1 MNEEVQNNVQKF
13 RKAYT
18 DILKEII
25 SIRKSIPMTQAE
37 VADWLKVD
45 RRKIIAL
52 ENGDINISLLLD
64 YAEKLSIEIN
74 LNYKIT

>member
-52 ENGDINISLLLD
+52 ENGEINISLLLD

-74 LNYKIT
+74 LYYTVT

>member
-1 MNEEVQNNVQKF
+1 MSNKVQFIEQYKKIVH
-13 RKAYT
+13 
-18 DILKEII
+18 EIVH
-25 SIRKSIPMTQAE
+25 IRKSIPMTQAE

-52 ENGDINISLLLD
+52 ENGEINISLLLD

>member
-1 MNEEVQNNVQKF
+1 MSNKVQFIEQYKKIVH
-13 RKAYT
+13 
-18 DILKEII
+18 EIVH
-25 SIRKSIPMTQAE
+25 IRKSIPMTQAE
-37 VADWLKVD
+37 VSDWLKVD

-52 ENGDINISLLLD
+52 ENGEINISLLLD